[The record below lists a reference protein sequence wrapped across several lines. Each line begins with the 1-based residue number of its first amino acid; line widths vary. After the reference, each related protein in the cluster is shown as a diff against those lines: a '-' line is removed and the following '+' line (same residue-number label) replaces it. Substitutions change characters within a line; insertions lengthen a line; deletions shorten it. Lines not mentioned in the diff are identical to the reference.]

1 MSQHPG
7 PTDSG
12 VVEVNGAPLAYE
24 RTVAGPPVVLLH
36 AGIADMRMWDAQ
48 LPALAA
54 RHTVIRY
61 DMRGFGSSPMPD
73 LPFAHHDDLAG
84 LLATLGIAR
93 AALVGCSFGGR
104 VAIDAAI
111 AHPEMVE
118 RLALI
123 NPALGG
129 FPWPEELDASE
140 AQIEAAFE
148 AGDFDRA
155 AEVDLRT
162 WVDGP
167 ERRPDQVDPAVRE
180 RAREM
185 ARHVYEVATDAGTPR
200 ALDPPAIERLDA
212 VRVPALVISGA
223 LDQPMMREIA
233 ALLGE
238 RVAGARVASIPDAAH
253 LASME
258 APEAVNRLLLD
269 FLDEGVSDGDG

>member
-1 MSQHPG
+1 MAHHPG

-12 VVEVNGAPLAYE
+12 VVEVDGASLAYE
-24 RTVAGPPVVLLH
+24 RAGQGPPVVLLH
-36 AGIADMRMWDAQ
+36 AGIADRRMWDAQ
-48 LPALAA
+48 VPALAA
-54 RHTVIRY
+54 RHMVVRY
-61 DMRGFGSSPMPD
+61 DLRGFGDSPMPD

-84 LLATLGIAR
+84 LLDALGIER
-93 AALVGCSFGGR
+93 ASLVGCSFGGR

-111 AHPEMVE
+111 AHPGRVA

-129 FPWPEELDASE
+129 FPWPEELNAGE
-140 AQIEAAFE
+140 EEIEAAFL

-167 ERRPDQVDPAVRE
+167 ERQPQAVDPAVRE
-180 RAREM
+180 RARVM
-185 ARHVYEVATDAGTPR
+185 ARHVYEVAVDAGQPR
-200 ALDPPAIERLDA
+200 PLEPPAVERLGE
-212 VRVPALVISGA
+212 VRVPVLAISGA

-233 ALLGE
+233 SLLGE
-238 RVAGARVASIPDAAH
+238 RVAGARVVTVPGVAH
-253 LASME
+253 LASLE

-269 FLDEGVSDGDG
+269 FLDEGPGDGPG